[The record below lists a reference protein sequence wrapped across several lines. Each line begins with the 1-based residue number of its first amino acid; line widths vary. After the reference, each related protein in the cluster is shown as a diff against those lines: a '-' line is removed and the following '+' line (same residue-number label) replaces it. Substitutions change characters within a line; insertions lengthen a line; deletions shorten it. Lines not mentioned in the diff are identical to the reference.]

1 MFNAISKFMNPGEF
15 MSDGKEIA
23 KKVSSINKFEEL
35 TRVSYLN
42 EVHKNSIKERFPTMD
57 DLYLGIM
64 RAQSSIVSQVKE
76 SDKVDACIR
85 IIQIINEFM
94 NCVDLD
100 HIKVNRLCSI
110 VRTIDNIAVY
120 IAMHGTETQKE
131 EVIKVYNRV
140 LDAAIEYHDHV
151 CNVRWLMDIISEIK
165 DTKKEIV
172 KK

>member
-1 MFNAISKFMNPGEF
+1 MFKNYLDRIMPN
-15 MSDGKEIA
+15 GKEIA
-23 KKVSSINKFEEL
+23 QKVSSINKFEDL
-35 TRVSYLN
+35 THVKYLD
-42 EVHKNSIKERFPTMD
+42 EVHIPTMD

-64 RAQSSIVSQVKE
+64 RAQSSLACQTKE
-76 SDKVDACIR
+76 SNKADTCIHA
-85 IIQIINEFM
+85 IQIINEFM

-100 HIKVNRLCSI
+100 RIKVNRLCSI
-110 VRTIDNIAVY
+110 VSAIDNIAVY

-131 EVIKVYNRV
+131 EVMKVYNRV

-151 CNVRWLMDIISEIK
+151 YNVRRLMDIISEIK

>member
-1 MFNAISKFMNPGEF
+1 MFNSISKFMNPGEF
-15 MSDGKEIA
+15 MPDGKKIA

-42 EVHKNSIKERFPTMD
+42 EVHIPTMD

-76 SDKVDACIR
+76 SDKVDVCIR
-85 IIQIINEFM
+85 VIQIINEFM
-94 NCVDLD
+94 NCADLD
-100 HIKVNRLCSI
+100 HIKVNRLYFI
-110 VRTIDNIAVY
+110 VSAIDNIAVY

-151 CNVRWLMDIISEIK
+151 CNVRLLMDIINEIK

>member
-1 MFNAISKFMNPGEF
+1 MFNSISKFMNPGEF
-15 MSDGKEIA
+15 MPDGKEIA
-23 KKVSSINKFEEL
+23 KKVFSINKFEEL

-42 EVHKNSIKERFPTMD
+42 EVHIPTMD

-76 SDKVDACIR
+76 SDKVDVCIR
-85 IIQIINEFM
+85 VIQIINEFM

-100 HIKVNRLCSI
+100 HIKVNRLYFI
-110 VRTIDNIAVY
+110 VSAIDNIAVY

-151 CNVRWLMDIISEIK
+151 CNVRWLMDIINEIK

>member
-1 MFNAISKFMNPGEF
+1 MFNSISKFMNPGEF
-15 MSDGKEIA
+15 MPDGKKIA

-42 EVHKNSIKERFPTMD
+42 EVHIPTMD

-76 SDKVDACIR
+76 SDKVDVCIR
-85 IIQIINEFM
+85 VIQIINEFM

-100 HIKVNRLCSI
+100 HIKVNRLYSI
-110 VRTIDNIAVY
+110 VSAIDNIAVY

-151 CNVRWLMDIISEIK
+151 CNVRWLMDIINEIK

>member
-15 MSDGKEIA
+15 MPDGKEIA
-23 KKVSSINKFEEL
+23 KKVYSINKFKEL

-42 EVHKNSIKERFPTMD
+42 KAHIPTMD

-76 SDKVDACIR
+76 SDKVDVCIR
-85 IIQIINEFM
+85 VIQIINEFM

-100 HIKVNRLCSI
+100 HIKVNRLYSI
-110 VRTIDNIAVY
+110 VSAIDNIAVY

-131 EVIKVYNRV
+131 EVIKVYKRV
-140 LDAAIEYHDHV
+140 LDAAIEYHEHV
-151 CNVRWLMDIISEIK
+151 CNVRWLMDIINEIK